1 MRCNMMF
8 LVTYEINMLPF
19 NTLVL
24 ADSQEEAE
32 QLAREGVRK
41 EAGRGSEWKILR
53 VEEVDLDAEHYME
66 F

>member
-1 MRCNMMF
+1 MMF
-8 LVTYEINMLPF
+8 LVTYEINTLPF

-32 QLAREGVRK
+32 KLAGEGIQK
-41 EAGRGSEWKILR
+41 EAGAGSEWKILK